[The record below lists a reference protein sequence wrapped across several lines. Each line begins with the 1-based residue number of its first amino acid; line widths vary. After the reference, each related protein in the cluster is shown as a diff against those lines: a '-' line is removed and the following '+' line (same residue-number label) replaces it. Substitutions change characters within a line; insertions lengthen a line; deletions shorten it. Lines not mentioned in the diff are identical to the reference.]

1 MAPGLIYNS
10 YLTNTTFVYSGS
22 GPLPSTL
29 EPFATGTP
37 NFTGTVTTV
46 YAFDPAGMAAYQL
59 TNANT
64 GGFNYFAISL
74 QGYFLAPT
82 TGSYTFVFSDG
93 TDNND
98 DLSFFYIGANAQSPT
113 AGNYQQATVFGAS
126 EIPFNGTNSYTIS
139 LTAGTYYPI
148 LLYYGQSFGG
158 YLISLGFQLPGSSTT
173 LYDGTGY
180 FFTTNSPPICF
191 AKDSL
196 LLCMN
201 PSRNREEAVA
211 IQDLRTGDLV
221 CTLRN
226 GYVKVH
232 GVGTDMIWNPDSA
245 KRTKDRLYILRK
257 NRYPDLVKD
266 LVVTGAH
273 SLLVKTLTPLQKE
286 GTIAALGSLF
296 FTDGLY
302 RLMAYLDERAEV
314 YEPVGSFP
322 IWHVALEHEN
332 DSMNYGVYANGLLVE
347 TCSKRTLRQMN
358 A

>member
-10 YLTNTTFVYSGS
+10 YLTNTTFVY
-22 GPLPSTL
+22 PDPQTL

-37 NFTGTVTTV
+37 NFTGTITTV
-46 YAFDPAGMAAYQL
+46 NADNPAGMAAYQL
-59 TNANT
+59 TNENT
-64 GGFNYFAISL
+64 GGFNNFAISV

-82 TGSYTFVFSDG
+82 TGSYTFVFSNG
-93 TDNND
+93 TVNND
-98 DLSFFYIGANAQSPT
+98 DISFFYIGDSALSPT
-113 AGNYQQATVFGAS
+113 VNNREQVTVFGDS
-126 EIPFNGTNSYTIS
+126 TIPFDGTNSYTIS

-148 LLYYGQSFGG
+148 LLYYGQSVLG
-158 YLISLGFQLPGSSTT
+158 YSISLGFQLPGSSTT
-173 LYDGTGY
+173 LYNGAGY
-180 FFTTNSPPICF
+180 FFTTNNPPICF
-191 AKDSL
+191 ARDSL

-201 PSRNREEAVA
+201 PARNREEAVA
-211 IQDLRTGDLV
+211 IQDLRKGDLV

-232 GVGTDMIWNPDSA
+232 AVGTNMIWNPDSA

-266 LVVTGAH
+266 LIVTGAH
-273 SLLVKTLTPLQKE
+273 SILVKTLTPLQKE

-296 FTDGLY
+296 VTDGLY

-332 DSMNYGVYANGLLVE
+332 DSMNYGIYANGLLVE
-347 TCSKRTLRQMN
+347 TCSKNTLRKMN